1 MMEYLAMGGHGF
13 YIWGSYGVAL
23 LLLII
28 ELFLLRRRRITQAAK
43 LRRLARLND
52 QQEASH
58 GDSA

>member
-28 ELFLLRRRRITQAAK
+28 ELFLLRRRRVTQAAT
-43 LRRLARLND
+43 LRRLARLSE
-52 QQEASH
+52 QQENV
-58 GDSA
+58 